1 MINKLVLAGVLAAT
15 AMSAQAET
23 KKELVQKILAQQQPV
38 IEGTANAIV
47 QQPVI
52 RMMQAAGQALQQ
64 MPADKR
70 DAAAKRI
77 DADAKK
83 FVDEASPVLRERA
96 LKLAP
101 TTFGAALEEKF
112 SEAELK
118 ELLAWFESPVN
129 KKYQQVA
136 PELQNG
142 FVQQL
147 QTEAGN
153 LLDAKLKALQ
163 KRVATTLGV
172 PTQAGSAPAPAPAA
186 APKK

>member
-1 MINKLVLAGVLAAT
+1 M
-15 AMSAQAET
+15 AEPARER
-23 KKELVQKILAQQQPV
+23 KDRVVQFPQQP
-38 IEGTANAIV
+38 GS
-47 QQPVI
+47 
-52 RMMQAAGQALQQ
+52 
-64 MPADKR
+64 
-70 DAAAKRI
+70 
-77 DADAKK
+77 
-83 FVDEASPVLRERA
+83 EAHI
-96 LKLAP
+96 
-101 TTFGAALEEKF
+101 TM

-153 LLDAKLKALQ
+153 LLDAKLQALQ